1 MDEAKPMLVPKLVVV
16 TKAAS
21 RGARIHSPAGLTSTH
36 RSNLHGRASKSYR
49 ERQKEARAAASAI
62 RKAAEEKRRAAL
74 TQMFM
79 ARYNARKAVKQA
91 IRDRGER
98 VTDYTVAEIHRM
110 AEALI

>member
-1 MDEAKPMLVPKLVVV
+1 MIE
-16 TKAAS
+16 
-21 RGARIHSPAGLTSTH
+21 
-36 RSNLHGRASKSYR
+36 ASKSYR